1 MQVTIRRWLWATV
14 TASVAALAG
23 SPVECAAQSGF
34 REHGTSLSAA
44 IEQARQSP
52 FRAGA
57 ESVRGEPLLNRMAI
71 PSTPVSHLLQTAP
84 KDENFTK
91 PVAAFT
97 FIASAVSH
105 LAGSYLLFYCLDNQ
119 SYKSSNAGCIIGPII
134 PFPAVAAP
142 AAGSKLGPRK
152 AFKASAFGWLGGA
165 AAFSLTTLASDRINN
180 FGAALISGAVHAI
193 VTVAVLRRPTSLDKT
208 PAAKERPALP

>member
-1 MQVTIRRWLWATV
+1 V
-14 TASVAALAG
+14 TASMAALAG
-23 SPVECAAQSGF
+23 SPAECAAQSGF

-44 IEQARQSP
+44 MEQARQSP
-52 FRAGA
+52 FRAMAGSA
-57 ESVRGEPLLNRMAI
+57 RGEPLLNRMAI
-71 PSTPVSHLLQTAP
+71 PSTPVSHMLQTAP

-97 FIASAVSH
+97 FISSAVGH

-134 PFPAVAAP
+134 PFLTVAAP

-165 AAFSLTTLASDRINN
+165 AAFSLTTVASDRINN
-180 FGAALISGAVHAI
+180 IGAALISGAVHAI
-193 VTVAVLRRPTSLDKT
+193 VTVAVLRRPPSKDKT
-208 PAAKERPALP
+208 PGANEGTALP